1 MGKPKYKIIEDLKIV
16 KEKVVSNDIKKEID
30 KKIANTIK
38 PFNK

>member
-1 MGKPKYKIIEDLKIV
+1 MEKPKDKVIEDLKSI

-30 KKIANTIK
+30 KKISNTIK

>member
-1 MGKPKYKIIEDLKIV
+1 MDKPKDKVIEDLKIV

>member
-1 MGKPKYKIIEDLKIV
+1 MEKPKDKVIEDLKIV
-16 KEKVVSNDIKKEID
+16 KEKEVSNDIKKEID